1 MKSLTAYLILVA
13 IVAVER
19 LVELWLSHRN
29 AKCAFARGAV
39 EYGQT
44 HYRVMVI
51 FHVAFLLAC
60 VSEAIAF
67 SRSFPGLIGW
77 ISLSALIAAEVLR
90 YSAIFA
96 LGERWNTRI
105 IVMPGEAPIARGPY
119 RFVRHPNYVAVAIE
133 LAALP
138 MIHGCWLTAI
148 VFSLGNLI
156 LMLVRIPAEE
166 RALGAGYH
174 AAFSRLP
181 RFLPQLESF
190 QLQSRRARA
199 TTVKQTSRV
208 RAS

>member
-13 IVAVER
+13 IVAAER

-29 AKCAFARGAV
+29 AKYAFARGAV

-51 FHVAFLLAC
+51 FHVAFLLSC

-67 SRSFPGLIGW
+67 GRIFPGLIGW
-77 ISLSALIAAEVLR
+77 ISLAALIAAEMLR

-105 IVMPGEAPIARGPY
+105 IVIPGAAPVVGGPY
-119 RFVRHPNYVAVAIE
+119 RFLRHPNYVAVAIE

-138 MIHGCWLTAI
+138 MIRGCWLTAI
-148 VFSLGNLI
+148 VFSLGNLM

-166 RALGAGYH
+166 SAMGADYR
-174 AAFSRLP
+174 AAFSHLP
-181 RFLPQLESF
+181 RFWPQFGSF
-190 QLQSRRARA
+190 LRQSRRAPAASKR
-199 TTVKQTSRV
+199 TSRV